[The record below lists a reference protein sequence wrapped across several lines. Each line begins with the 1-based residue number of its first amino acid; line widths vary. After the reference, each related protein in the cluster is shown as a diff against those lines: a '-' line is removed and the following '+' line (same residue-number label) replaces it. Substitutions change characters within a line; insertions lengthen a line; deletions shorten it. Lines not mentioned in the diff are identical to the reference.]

1 MTGTRRDTPDLE
13 KKRATTVVVL
23 RELLVPIPDDQRGL
37 RNRALLLNAFRRRT
51 GGLNWPGSR
60 APSNTIHIAAT
71 S

>member
-37 RNRALLLNAFRRRT
+37 RNRALLLMPFA
-51 GGLNWPGSR
+51 G
-60 APSNTIHIAAT
+60 APAV
-71 S
+71 